1 MLVPKTELLLL
12 KPLNVNLTSAPKAN
26 AKAEIFENFVNFF
39 SDVQSCRH
47 EVRQKSHRAEIMAFP
62 SNEKREH
69 RGNNK
74 TEAGTDDNNNR
85 TIFLLF
91 VVQR

>member
-1 MLVPKTELLLL
+1 
-12 KPLNVNLTSAPKAN
+12 
-26 AKAEIFENFVNFF
+26 
-39 SDVQSCRH
+39 
-47 EVRQKSHRAEIMAFP
+47 MAFP

-91 VVQR
+91 VVKLVFSQSCSVALLMEN

>member
-1 MLVPKTELLLL
+1 MLGPKTELLLL
-12 KPLNVNLTSAPKAN
+12 KPLNVNLTSAPKRQGRD
-26 AKAEIFENFVNFF
+26 FRNFFFNFF